1 MRVLLALAAVLLAGG
16 CINAGEPSEDDI
28 RGALTQAGNRGG
40 PKAVKLACKR
50 GTDKPGFVCDYRA
63 PACNRFTNACGS
75 PKPGSGRFVKSGGRW
90 QLVEDLT
97 PRAGDA
103 PGTQPLP
110 DPGITPSAT
119 PTGAPTGPG
128 ITFSPIP
135 TASPVPTFSPE
146 PAPPRPAPPEWDDEA
161 DTRPALK
168 PRDLSMIARW
178 VGLNARC
185 QIGEGASDDARDA
198 CFERDDLAQRMRR
211 RGLCYGGGGRDT
223 VAKWH
228 RCD

>member
-1 MRVLLALAAVLLAGG
+1 MRLILALAAMLLAGG

-40 PKAVKLACKR
+40 PQAVKLACQR

-63 PACNRFTNACGS
+63 PACNRFTNGCGS

-90 QLVEDLT
+90 QLVEDMT
-97 PRAGDA
+97 PRPTVA
-103 PGTQPLP
+103 PGTNPLP
-110 DPGITPSAT
+110 KADIP
-119 PTGAPTGPG
+119 APT
-128 ITFSPIP
+128 IAP
-135 TASPVPTFSPE
+135 TATAPVPTSS
-146 PAPPRPAPPEWDDEA
+146 PAPAEPIRPLPTEDDEGEA
-161 DTRPALK
+161 RSALK
-168 PRDLSMIARW
+168 PRDLALISRW
-178 VGLNARC
+178 IGLNARC
-185 QIGEGASDDARDA
+185 RIDESANDDARDA

-211 RGLCYGGGGRDT
+211 RDLCYGGGGRDT